1 MPSGNCNGR
10 VFPCARQ
17 NRTGWVNSVQ
27 NKLRSYPSSSRPVW
41 DQSIFTARFGLC
53 LLLLLISPSVGG
65 HTQARTTFLVIFRPI
80 FLEWKPG
87 GVNLNGMPLGET
99 PLDSKFGLA
108 HASKKEDRRT
118 VFEASSRKSELWK
131 TSFNDPLTCDS
142 YAQASKTSEPQ
153 CHIASL
159 KRVLS
164 L

>member
-1 MPSGNCNGR
+1 MVGYFHAPGKIELVGSTVSKTNCVPIPPPPALCGTNPFSLPVSDCVFFSFLSPPRWVGTLKRGR
-10 VFPCARQ
+10 LF
-17 NRTGWVNSVQ
+17 WSFSV
-27 NKLRSYPSSSRPVW
+27 P
-41 DQSIFTARFGLC
+41 F
-53 LLLLLISPSVGG
+53 
-65 HTQARTTFLVIFRPI
+65 

>member
-1 MPSGNCNGR
+1 MRQAKSNWLGQQCPKQIAFLSLLLP
-10 VFPCARQ
+10 PCVGPINFHCPFRI
-17 NRTGWVNSVQ
+17 V
-27 NKLRSYPSSSRPVW
+27 SSS
-41 DQSIFTARFGLC
+41 
-53 LLLLLISPSVGG
+53 PSYLPRWVGTLKWG
-65 HTQARTTFLVIFRPI
+65 RLFWSFSVPF

-142 YAQASKTSEPQ
+142 HAQASKTSEPQ